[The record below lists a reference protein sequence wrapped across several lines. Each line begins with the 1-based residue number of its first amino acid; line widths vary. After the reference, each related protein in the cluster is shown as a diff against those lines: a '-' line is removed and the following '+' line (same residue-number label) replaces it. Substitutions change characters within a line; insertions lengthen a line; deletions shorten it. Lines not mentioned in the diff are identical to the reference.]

1 MSAPVTNTRDRRLET
16 NNRSEAPIDDHRIAF
31 AGDPGVGTTTVA
43 TLVADR
49 LADRT
54 RVTVEG
60 EASSFVDDCEER
72 GSLGIDWTIV
82 DLPSGPETIENQAAA
97 VDTVFVVATPD
108 TLDTVSA
115 YEQTV
120 AAIDA
125 DCFLVVTRFTEGDR
139 DRLRE
144 FDGPKLAEY
153 IYEDESIETAMAAG
167 TVPTLEDWTLEAI
180 ALESLQPDRL
190 EADAA
195 VDALEDGRRSI
206 VNVEVSTR
214 GDGDALLDRLEN
226 RGYAGAYFRCNC
238 RCHDGHVLA
247 MVRDD

>member
-1 MSAPVTNTRDRRLET
+1 MSASVTNTDDRRPET
-16 NNRSEAPIDDHRIAF
+16 NERATAPIDDHRIAF

-43 TLVADR
+43 TLVAAR

-54 RVTVEG
+54 RVAVEG
-60 EASSFVDDCEER
+60 EASSFVDDREEG

-82 DLPSGPETIENQAAA
+82 DLPSGPETVEDRAAT

-115 YEQTV
+115 YERTV
-120 AAIDA
+120 AATDA
-125 DCFLVVTRFTEGDR
+125 DCFLIVTRFTEDDR

-144 FDGPKLAEY
+144 FDGPDLAEY
-153 IYEDESIETAMAAG
+153 IYEDDSIETAMAAG

-180 ALESLQPDRL
+180 ALESLQSDRL

-206 VNVEVSTR
+206 VNVEVPTR
-214 GDGDALLDRLEN
+214 EEGDALLARFEN
-226 RGYAGAYFRCNC
+226 RGYAGAYFGCNC

-247 MVRDD
+247 MARDD